1 MFSKNGNGN
10 EKALIEL
17 RDIVKSFPV
26 GDDEITVLHGIS
38 LNIQQGEFVS
48 IVGPSGNGK
57 STLLNMV
64 TGIDRPSS
72 GEVIVSGSPIHKMS
86 ENQLAKWRGQEVG
99 IIFQFFQMLPSLSL
113 LQNVV
118 LPMEF
123 ANKFNRSERRERA
136 MNLLELVG
144 LADQAN
150 KLPSM
155 VSGGQQQRAAI
166 ARALATDPALLIAD
180 EPTGNLDAKTAGQV
194 FDLFVHLIEEQG
206 KTMLMVTHDK
216 ELANQIPRKIEI
228 VNGVIAS
235 DSRPQIIETPAA
247 SKEGIVI
254 ETPSNGT
261 SRGIFGRRLVP
272 NSLSA

>member
-1 MFSKNGNGN
+1 MISKNGNGH
-10 EKALIEL
+10 KKSIIEL
-17 RDIVKSFPV
+17 KDIVKTFPV
-26 GDDEITVLHGIS
+26 GDDEITILHGIS

-64 TGIDRPSS
+64 TGIDRPTG
-72 GEVIVSGSPIHKMS
+72 GEVIVSGRPIHEMS

-123 ANKFNRSERRERA
+123 ANKYKRAQRRERA
-136 MNLLELVG
+136 MDLLELVG

-206 KTMLMVTHDK
+206 KTMLMVTHDQ
-216 ELANQIPRKIEI
+216 ELANQIPRKVEI
-228 VNGVIAS
+228 VNGVIS
-235 DSRPQIIETPAA
+235 HDSRPQPIETVPIP
-247 SKEGIVI
+247 SNRDIVI
-254 ETPSNGT
+254 DTPSNGL
-261 SRGIFGRRLVP
+261 RGIFGRRLVP